1 MICCGFGHRDVFQ
14 NIDKELCEAVQK
26 AMEMGC
32 NVFYTGAMGDFDR
45 CFSSAV
51 RKQGKKIK
59 LVCIKPYMSNELN
72 TNKEY
77 YNCMY
82 DDIII
87 PDELAFVHYKSAIT
101 KRNRWM
107 IDNSD
112 VVIVYAIRNYGGA
125 YDAMRYAER
134 QNKTIIRVEKAK

>member
-1 MICCGFGHRDVFQ
+1 MTCCGFGHRDVFQ
-14 NIDKELCEAVQK
+14 NIDKELCEAVQSVVSI
-26 AMEMGC
+26 GC

-101 KRNRWM
+101 KRSRWM

-112 VVIVYAIRNYGGA
+112 VVIVYVIRNYGGA

>member
-1 MICCGFGHRDVFQ
+1 MTCCGFGHRDVFQ
-14 NIDKELCEAVQK
+14 NIDKELCEAVQS
-26 AMEMGC
+26 AVSIGC

-51 RKQGKKIK
+51 RKQKKNAK
-59 LVCIKPYMSNELN
+59 LVCVKPYMSNELN
-72 TNKEY
+72 TNKQY
-77 YNCMY
+77 YNNMY

-87 PDELAFVHYKSAIT
+87 PDELAFEHYKSAIT

-112 VVIVYAIRNYGGA
+112 IVIVYVIKNYGGA

>member
-26 AMEMGC
+26 AMGMGC

-82 DDIII
+82 DDVII

-134 QNKTIIRVEKAK
+134 RNKTIIRVEKTK

>member
-1 MICCGFGHRDVFQ
+1 MTCCGFGHRDVFQ
-14 NIDKELCEAVQK
+14 NIDKELCEAVQS
-26 AMEMGC
+26 AVSIGC
-32 NVFYTGAMGDFDR
+32 DVFYTGAMGDFDR

-51 RKQGKKIK
+51 RKQKKKAK
-59 LVCIKPYMSNELN
+59 LVCVKPYMSNELN
-72 TNKEY
+72 TNKQY
-77 YNCMY
+77 YNDMY

-87 PDELAFVHYKSAIT
+87 PDELAFEHYKSAIT

-112 VVIVYAIRNYGGA
+112 VVIVYVIRNHGRA

-134 QNKTIIRVEKAK
+134 QNKTVVKIEKKI

>member
-1 MICCGFGHRDVFQ
+1 
-14 NIDKELCEAVQK
+14 
-26 AMEMGC
+26 
-32 NVFYTGAMGDFDR
+32 
-45 CFSSAV
+45 
-51 RKQGKKIK
+51 
-59 LVCIKPYMSNELN
+59 MSNELN

-112 VVIVYAIRNYGGA
+112 VVIVYVIRNHGGA

>member
-1 MICCGFGHRDVFQ
+1 MTCCGFGHRDVFQ
-14 NIDKELCEAVQK
+14 NIDKELCEAVQS
-26 AMEMGC
+26 AVSIGC
-32 NVFYTGAMGDFDR
+32 DVFYTGAMGDFDR

-51 RKQGKKIK
+51 RKQKKKAK
-59 LVCIKPYMSNELN
+59 LVCVKPYMSNELN
-72 TNKEY
+72 TNKQY
-77 YNCMY
+77 YNDMY

-87 PDELAFVHYKSAIT
+87 PDELAFEHYKSAIT

-112 VVIVYAIRNYGGA
+112 IVIVYVIKNYGGA

-134 QNKTIIRVEKAK
+134 QNKTVVKIEKKI

>member
-1 MICCGFGHRDVFQ
+1 MTCCGFGHRDVFQ
-14 NIDKELCEAVQK
+14 NIDKELCEAVQS
-26 AMEMGC
+26 AVSIGC
-32 NVFYTGAMGDFDR
+32 DVFYTGAMGDFDR

-51 RKQGKKIK
+51 RKQKKNAK
-59 LVCIKPYMSNELN
+59 LVCVKPYMSNELN
-72 TNKEY
+72 TNKQY
-77 YNCMY
+77 YNDMY

-87 PDELAFVHYKSAIT
+87 PDELAFEHYKSAIT

-112 VVIVYAIRNYGGA
+112 IVIVYVIRNYGGA

-134 QNKTIIRVEKAK
+134 QNKTVVKIEKKI

>member
-1 MICCGFGHRDVFQ
+1 MTCCGFGHRDVFQ
-14 NIDKELCEAVQK
+14 NIDNELCEAVQK

>member
-1 MICCGFGHRDVFQ
+1 MICCGFGHREVFQ

-26 AMEMGC
+26 AMGMGC

-134 QNKTIIRVEKAK
+134 QNKTIIRVEKTK

>member
-1 MICCGFGHRDVFQ
+1 MTCCGFGHRDVFQ
-14 NIDKELCEAVQK
+14 NIDKELCEAVQS
-26 AMEMGC
+26 AVSIGC
-32 NVFYTGAMGDFDR
+32 DVFYTGAMGDFDR

-51 RKQGKKIK
+51 RKQKKNAK

-72 TNKEY
+72 TNKQY
-77 YNCMY
+77 YNMY

-87 PDELAFVHYKSAIT
+87 PDELAFEHYKSAIT

-112 VVIVYAIRNYGGA
+112 IVIVYVIKNYDGA

-134 QNKTIIRVEKAK
+134 QNKTVVKIEKKI

>member
-1 MICCGFGHRDVFQ
+1 MTCCGFGHRDVFQ
-14 NIDKELCEAVQK
+14 NIDKELCEAVQS
-26 AMEMGC
+26 AVSIGC

-51 RKQGKKIK
+51 RKQKKNAK
-59 LVCIKPYMSNELN
+59 LVCVKPYMSNELN
-72 TNKEY
+72 TNKQY
-77 YNCMY
+77 YNDMY

-87 PDELAFVHYKSAIT
+87 PDELAFEHYKSAIT

-112 VVIVYAIRNYGGA
+112 VVIVYVIRNYGGA

>member
-87 PDELAFVHYKSAIT
+87 PNELAFVHYKSAIT

-134 QNKTIIRVEKAK
+134 QNKTIIRVEKTK

>member
-1 MICCGFGHRDVFQ
+1 MTCCGFGHRDVFQ
-14 NIDKELCEAVQK
+14 NIDKELCEAVQS
-26 AMEMGC
+26 AVSIGC
-32 NVFYTGAMGDFDR
+32 DVFYTGAMGDFDR

-51 RKQGKKIK
+51 RKQKKNAK
-59 LVCIKPYMSNELN
+59 LVCVKPYMSNELN
-72 TNKEY
+72 KNKQY
-77 YNCMY
+77 YNNMY

-87 PDELAFVHYKSAIT
+87 PDELAFEHYKSAIT

-112 VVIVYAIRNYGGA
+112 IVIVYVIKNYGGA

-134 QNKTIIRVEKAK
+134 QNKTVVKIEKKI

>member
-26 AMEMGC
+26 AMEIGC
-32 NVFYTGAMGDFDR
+32 NVFYTGAMGDFDI

-112 VVIVYAIRNYGGA
+112 VVIVYAIRNHGGA

>member
-1 MICCGFGHRDVFQ
+1 MTCCGFGHRDVFQ
-14 NIDKELCEAVQK
+14 NIDKELCEAVQS
-26 AMEMGC
+26 AVSIGC
-32 NVFYTGAMGDFDR
+32 DVFYTGAMGDFDR

-51 RKQGKKIK
+51 RKQKKNAK
-59 LVCIKPYMSNELN
+59 LVCVKPYMSNELN
-72 TNKEY
+72 TNKQY
-77 YNCMY
+77 YNDMY

-87 PDELAFVHYKSAIT
+87 PDELAFEHYKSAIT

-112 VVIVYAIRNYGGA
+112 IVIVYVIKNYGGA

-134 QNKTIIRVEKAK
+134 QNKTVVKIEKKI

>member
-1 MICCGFGHRDVFQ
+1 MTCCGFGHRDVFQ
-14 NIDKELCEAVQK
+14 NIDKELCEAVQS
-26 AMEMGC
+26 AVSIGC
-32 NVFYTGAMGDFDR
+32 DVFYTGAMGDFDR

-51 RKQGKKIK
+51 RKQKKNAK
-59 LVCIKPYMSNELN
+59 LVCVKPYMSNELN
-72 TNKEY
+72 TNKQY
-77 YNCMY
+77 YNNMY

-87 PDELAFVHYKSAIT
+87 PDELAFEHYKSAIT

-112 VVIVYAIRNYGGA
+112 IVIVYVIKNYGGA

>member
-14 NIDKELCEAVQK
+14 NVDKELCEAVQK

>member
-134 QNKTIIRVEKAK
+134 QNKTVVKIEKKI